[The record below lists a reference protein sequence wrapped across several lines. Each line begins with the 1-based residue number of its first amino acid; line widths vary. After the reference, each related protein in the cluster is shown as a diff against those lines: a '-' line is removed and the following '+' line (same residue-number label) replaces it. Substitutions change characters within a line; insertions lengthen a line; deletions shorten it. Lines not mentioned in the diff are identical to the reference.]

1 MDFSLIEDIKRN
13 VNQVI
18 VGKQGVIEL
27 VLTAILAEGHV
38 LVEDLPGSGKT
49 LLAKAVA
56 RSIGGTFNR
65 IQFTPDL
72 LPSDIT
78 GFQFFD
84 MKTGQFHFKRGP
96 VMANVLLADE
106 INRTIPRTQSS
117 LLESMAEFQITVD
130 NQTIPLPKPFF
141 VIATQN
147 PLDMEGTYPLP
158 EAQLD
163 RFLFKI
169 SMGYPD
175 PQEELQILE
184 RFQKDDPLQR
194 LSSAAEPQQIA
205 EMIQE
210 VKDIWISAELKDY
223 LLNIIRATRNSDL
236 FTVGASTRAA
246 LALMRSSQAFAAVK
260 GRDYV
265 LPDDIKYVAPFVLC
279 HRLRLNDRERLKG
292 TSTAEALTGLLAK
305 IPVPVGHPNR

>member
-141 VIATQN
+141 VIAT
-147 PLDMEGTYPLP
+147 
-158 EAQLD
+158 
-163 RFLFKI
+163 
-169 SMGYPD
+169 
-175 PQEELQILE
+175 
-184 RFQKDDPLQR
+184 
-194 LSSAAEPQQIA
+194 
-205 EMIQE
+205 
-210 VKDIWISAELKDY
+210 
-223 LLNIIRATRNSDL
+223 
-236 FTVGASTRAA
+236 
-246 LALMRSSQAFAAVK
+246 
-260 GRDYV
+260 
-265 LPDDIKYVAPFVLC
+265 
-279 HRLRLNDRERLKG
+279 
-292 TSTAEALTGLLAK
+292 
-305 IPVPVGHPNR
+305 